1 MSAWSSPSFPVPKK
15 RPGDYRL
22 VVDYRALNAATINDA
37 HPLPLIEDI
46 LVAQGKYRMW
56 SVLDMKDGYHQVPL
70 RKEDRHLTNM
80 TTPHGPKQWTVLV
93 MGLKNGGAI
102 FQRMME
108 WVVKGIEG
116 VNVYMDDVIVGTMGG
131 SWDEVL
137 ARHAELLRVVLQ
149 RLAEVELRVDP
160 RKAKMFME
168 EIEFC
173 GHVLREGKRWP
184 APGKIMSLQKCSCPQ
199 TVTQLRGFLG

>member
-1 MSAWSSPSFPVPKK
+1 MPHN

-22 VVDYRALNAATINDA
+22 VVEYRALNAATINDA

-56 SVLDMKDGYHQVPL
+56 SVLDMKDGYHQLPL

-80 TTPHGPKQWTVLV
+80 TTPQGPKQWTVLV
-93 MGLKNGGAI
+93 RGLKNGGAI

-137 ARHAELLRVVLQ
+137 ATHAELLRVVLQ
-149 RLAEVELRVDP
+149 RLAEVELRVDA
-160 RKAKMFME
+160 RKAKNVHGRIMAS
-168 EIEFC
+168 
-173 GHVLREGKRWP
+173 LRS
-184 APGKIMSLQKCSCPQ
+184 IL
-199 TVTQLRGFLG
+199 